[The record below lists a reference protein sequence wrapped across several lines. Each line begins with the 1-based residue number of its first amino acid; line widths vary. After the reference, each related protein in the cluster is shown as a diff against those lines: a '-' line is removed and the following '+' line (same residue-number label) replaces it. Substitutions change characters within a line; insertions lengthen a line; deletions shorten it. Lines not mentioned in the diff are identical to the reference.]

1 MSRFLFAAI
10 ISAMFAFAQE
20 PARPADLPAGNS
32 ATIEGHVTDASGHP
46 IRKAG
51 LTLRAVGPGGTPLKP
66 PYNAISDAEGKF
78 SFDEITPGGYTL
90 SVERAGYRA
99 QPYRASPRETLST
112 IILTAGQHL
121 KEINVTLA
129 RAVTI
134 SGRVLDE
141 AGDPVANVTVRLLR
155 RTLQSG
161 LGLTALRS
169 FYTDESGEYHVPD
182 LSAGQYYLSAGVGNG
197 TVFSILGMRAVSD
210 TASDPPAKPGDPR
223 EYYADTFYPGEREQH
238 AARAIDILHDDMQG
252 LDIHLRKTRAFLVSG
267 KLVGTVPGHP
277 LDQCQ
282 IVLTPAD
289 LPSVMSPV
297 PQGNV
302 TRIAKDGSF
311 GFSGSHFPPGDYFI
325 MAILPAGRQTVL
337 ARQRLVVGNRDIDD
351 AVLNL
356 QPLVELHG
364 SVALEGERQTDFSV
378 FPGTPP
384 PSVTMHI
391 GLSLLNGPM
400 LSDIGS
406 RIKADDGSFAIADIA
421 PGAYEVRLS
430 GIPGGAW
437 VKSIRLGSQEVTERR
452 IEVTGATGAMPLQIT
467 LSRSVGQ
474 IEGIVER
481 DPGKPVASSTVT
493 VFGDPLGKGVTML
506 TGVPERGRFTLPGM
520 PPGTYRLY
528 AWEDPEV
535 AQRYDPVLLKAYES
549 ISVRVTVKENG
560 TERVTLREI
569 PAPAPQQ

>member
-1 MSRFLFAAI
+1 
-10 ISAMFAFAQE
+10 MFAFAQE
-20 PARPADLPAGNS
+20 LARPADLPAGNF
-32 ATIEGHVTDASGHP
+32 ATIEGHVTDESGHP

-51 LTLRAVGPGGTPLKP
+51 LTLSQGGTPLKP
-66 PYNAISDAEGKF
+66 PYNAITDAEGKF

-90 SVERAGYRA
+90 SVERAGYLA
-99 QPYRASPRETLST
+99 QPYRSSPRETRST
-112 IILTAGQHL
+112 ILLTAGQHL

-141 AGDPVANVTVRLLR
+141 AGDPVANVPVRLHR
-155 RTLQSG
+155 HTLQSG
-161 LGLTALRS
+161 LGLTAMR
-169 FYTDESGEYHVPD
+169 FVNTDESGEYRVPD

-197 TVFSILGMRAVSD
+197 TAFSILGMRAVRS
-210 TASDPPAKPGDPR
+210 TASDPPARPGNPR
-223 EYYADTFYPGEREQH
+223 EYYADTFYPSEREQR
-238 AARAIDILHDDMQG
+238 AARAIDILHDDIQG

-267 KLVGTVPGHP
+267 KLVGTVPGNA
-277 LDQCQ
+277 LEQCR
-282 IVLTPAD
+282 VLLTPVD
-289 LPSVMSPV
+289 LPSVMGPG
-297 PQGNV
+297 PQGAV

-311 GFSGSHFPPGDYFI
+311 GFSGSPFPPGDYFI
-325 MAILPAGRQTVL
+325 MAILSMGRQRVL
-337 ARQRLVVGNRDIDD
+337 ARQRLVVRNSDIDD

-364 SVALEGERQTDFSV
+364 SLALEGEQQTDFSA

-400 LSDIGS
+400 MSDIGS
-406 RIKADDGSFAIADIA
+406 RIKADDGSFAIADVA
-421 PGAYEVRLS
+421 PGTYEVRLS

-437 VKSIRLGSQEVTERR
+437 VKSIRLGSQEAADRK
-452 IEVTGATGAMPLQIT
+452 IEVTGASGAMPLQIT

-493 VFGDPLGKGVTML
+493 VFGEPLGRGVTML
-506 TGVPERGRFTLPGM
+506 AGVSGRFTLSRL
-520 PPGTYRLY
+520 PPGAYRLY
-528 AWEDPEV
+528 AWEDLDV

-549 ISVRVTVKENG
+549 MSARVTVEENR
-560 TERVTLREI
+560 TVSVTLREI
-569 PAPAPQQ
+569 PAPARQQ

>member
-1 MSRFLFAAI
+1 VSRFLFAAI

-20 PARPADLPAGNS
+20 PARPADLHAGNF

-51 LTLRAVGPGGTPLKP
+51 LTLSQGGTPLKP
-66 PYNAISDAEGKF
+66 PYNAITDAEGKF

-90 SVERAGYRA
+90 SVERAGYLTQR
-99 QPYRASPRETLST
+99 YRASPRETIST

-161 LGLTALRS
+161 LGLTALR
-169 FYTDESGEYHVPD
+169 FVNTDESGEYHVPD

-197 TVFSILGMRAVSD
+197 TAFSILGMRAVRS
-210 TASDPPAKPGDPR
+210 TASDPPAKPGDSR
-223 EYYADTFYPGEREQH
+223 EYYADTFYPAEREQR

-252 LDIHLRKTRAFLVSG
+252 LDIHLWKTRAFLVSG

-277 LDQCQ
+277 LEQCQ

-289 LPSVMSPV
+289 LPSVMSPG
-297 PQGNV
+297 PQGTV

-325 MAILPAGRQTVL
+325 MAIVSGGRQMLL

-351 AVLNL
+351 AVLSL

-364 SVALEGERQTDFSV
+364 SVAIEGEQQTDFSA
-378 FPGTPP
+378 FSGTPP

-391 GLSLLNGPM
+391 GLSLLNSPM
-400 LSDIGS
+400 VSDVGS

-421 PGAYEVRLS
+421 PGAYEVRVS
-430 GIPGGAW
+430 GIPGDRW
-437 VKSIRLGSQEVTERR
+437 VKSIRLGSQEVTDRR
-452 IEVTGATGAMPLQIT
+452 IEVTRATGAMPLQIM
-467 LSRSVGQ
+467 LSRSVGL

-481 DPGKPVASSTVT
+481 DPGKPAASSALT

-506 TGVPERGRFTLPGM
+506 TGVQEDGRFTLPRL

-528 AWEDPEV
+528 AWEDLEE

-549 ISVRVTVKENG
+549 MSARVTVEENG
-560 TERVTLREI
+560 IVRVTLREI